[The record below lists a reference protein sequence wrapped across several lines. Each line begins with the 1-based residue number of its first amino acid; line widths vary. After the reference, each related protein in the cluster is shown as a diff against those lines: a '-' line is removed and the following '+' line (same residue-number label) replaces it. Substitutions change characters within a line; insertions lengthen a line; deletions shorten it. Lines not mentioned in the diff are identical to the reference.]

1 MKAIF
6 LKIEINDSYAIYS
19 SSDFLMDTLP
29 AFLLKLR
36 NRKAKWIVCVFLIV
50 PSLFRDYSKGYSR
63 NNDFS
68 LPSFTRVI
76 YFFSQR
82 ITLFLTS
89 RWAYKILVLNKI
101 DKEYLVKNRAIAE
114 SRITV
119 VSGGVDYNRL
129 KSLGDLNTE
138 TYDAV
143 FLGRMHPQKGIFDLI
158 KIWKLVCNQK
168 PKAQLLIIAGGLAS
182 FAEKVNALI
191 AENNLRDNINL
202 AGFRQGDKKF
212 ELLKSSKIFLCPS
225 YYESFAIVIA
235 EAMACGLPVVAYN
248 LDIYQDIYGDYINK
262 VPLGDIQKFA
272 DAIVYF
278 LNHEIVMRR
287 FGLEGQKFIE
297 KYDWAEIARKEF
309 QLIVG

>member
-1 MKAIF
+1 M
-6 LKIEINDSYAIYS
+6 
-19 SSDFLMDTLP
+19 
-29 AFLLKLR
+29 
-36 NRKAKWIVCVFLIV
+36 
-50 PSLFRDYSKGYSR
+50 
-63 NNDFS
+63 
-68 LPSFTRVI
+68 
-76 YFFSQR
+76 
-82 ITLFLTS
+82 
-89 RWAYKILVLNKI
+89 VLNKI

-158 KIWKLVCNQK
+158 KIWELVCNQK

-278 LNHEIVMRR
+278 LNHEIVMSR